1 MSDHTVLLRCKS
13 CATLNRVPAERLFLH
28 PKCGKCKTFLEFPRT
43 PVEVTARN
51 FEEEVLKWPS
61 TVLVEFWSPRC
72 GICLS
77 IAPVI
82 ERLARERAGTVKV
95 ATIEVEKE
103 WLLANRF
110 DVRSTPVFFVYRNGV
125 KINELYGALPRLQ
138 LEAWLLSAV
147 NG

>member
-1 MSDHTVLLRCKS
+1 MSDHAVFLRCKS
-13 CATLNRVPAERLFLH
+13 CKTLNRVPAERLFLH
-28 PKCGKCKTFLEFPRT
+28 PKCGKCTTLLEFPKT
-43 PVEVTARN
+43 PVAVTARN
-51 FEEEVLKWPS
+51 FEEEVLKWPG

-82 ERLARERAGTVKV
+82 ERLAREKAGIVKIAMV
-95 ATIEVEKE
+95 EVEKE

-110 DVRSTPVFFVYRNGV
+110 DIRSTPVFFVYRNGV
-125 KINELYGALPRLQ
+125 KINELFGALPRLQ

-147 NG
+147 IG